1 MAEPA
6 KVTQKPGYAQQLEPI
21 FTDMRLS
28 RRSLRSQPRPTPP
41 KPDLTQDSL
50 QLSSPPPELNNV
62 LTFRRAGTP

>member
-1 MAEPA
+1 MAEQA

-28 RRSLRSQPRPTPP
+28 RRSLRSQPRPTPA
-41 KPDLTQDSL
+41 KPDLTQDTL

-62 LTFRRAGTP
+62 LAFRRSNQP